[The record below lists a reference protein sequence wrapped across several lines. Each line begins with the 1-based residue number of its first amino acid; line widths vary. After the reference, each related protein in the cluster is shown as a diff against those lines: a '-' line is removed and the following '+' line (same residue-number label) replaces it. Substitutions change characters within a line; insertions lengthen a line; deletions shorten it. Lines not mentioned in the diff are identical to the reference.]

1 MNMDKKAY
9 GDFVKDRMPKSP
21 ILKDCIRAFLVGGLI
36 CSIAEALLRLYL
48 YCQVP
53 EETAKTLVPVT
64 LIFIAAFFTGLG
76 IFDDIAKFAGAGT
89 LVPITGFA
97 NSVAAPAIE
106 SKSEGFIMGVGAKLF
121 TISGPVIV
129 YGILTSVIY
138 GVIYWTIGLF

>member
-1 MNMDKKAY
+1 MNMDKKSY
-9 GDFVKDRMPKSP
+9 GEYVKARMPRSP
-21 ILKDCIRAFLVGGLI
+21 MLKDCIRAFLVGGMI
-36 CSIAEALLRLYL
+36 CATAEALLHLYL
-48 YCQVP
+48 YWKIL
-53 EETAKTLVPVT
+53 EETAKILVPVK
-64 LIFIAAFFTGLG
+64 LIFIAAFLTGLG

-129 YGILTSVIY
+129 YGILTSVLY
-138 GVIYWTIGLF
+138 GVIYWIIGLF

>member
-9 GDFVKDRMPKSP
+9 GDFVKDRMSRSP

-36 CSIAEALLRLYL
+36 CLIAEALLHLYL
-48 YCQVP
+48 YWRIP

-64 LIFIAAFFTGLG
+64 LIFIAAFFTGIG